1 MAMRERQQWNM
12 VPQRSTTLVVV
23 CAISASQ
30 ICLLCPAEVTKV
42 GGCTIYVTSFK
53 VEQCPP
59 QFQPCC
65 TLQYYVIDEQLNL
78 LFQQCVLTSES
89 STLFTKVQQRLEM

>member
-1 MAMRERQQWNM
+1 MAIRDPQQWNM

-42 GGCTIYVTSFK
+42 GGCTIYVTPFK

-78 LFQQCVLTSES
+78 NSLPTVFSY
-89 STLFTKVQQRLEM
+89 F